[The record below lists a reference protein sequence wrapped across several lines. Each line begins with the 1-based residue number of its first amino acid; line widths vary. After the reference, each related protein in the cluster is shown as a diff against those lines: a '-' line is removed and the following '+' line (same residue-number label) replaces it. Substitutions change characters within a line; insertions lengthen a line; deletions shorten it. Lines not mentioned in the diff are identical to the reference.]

1 MPGGTP
7 CPMVAATQFAV
18 AAMRSRACHLHR
30 SQPAEQ
36 PLAIQSS
43 PFFRSADACRS
54 GITRRT
60 PLGSQVSRSE
70 AGNHFRLAH
79 LGKKPERPSACPL
92 SGHGGRD
99 RRRGAV
105 RSSGRENTA
114 PRPRAHG
121 GLSRKIPSRAE
132 SGNPSRSTH
141 DSQSDDGRPCA
152 IAAES
157 GVQSLLNRLGRLAWN
172 VRIQQR
178 YPHGVSVAGYLARYM
193 TGGPISNR
201 RIHSATQ
208 TEVTFWYRDHRDGA
222 KKLMRLTPDEF
233 LSRWFEHIP
242 PRGLRMIRRS
252 GLYANSCAKKRVEIQ
267 RQLLAS
273 TTNHSATKCDK
284 KSLAAVFP
292 LEPERCPVCNTAVV
306 CRDTNIILEPHF
318 VVRKWSIPVN
328 QPP

>member
-1 MPGGTP
+1 
-7 CPMVAATQFAV
+7 
-18 AAMRSRACHLHR
+18 MRYHGVNSMYRAR
-30 SQPAEQ
+30 K
-36 PLAIQSS
+36 
-43 PFFRSADACRS
+43 PF
-54 GITRRT
+54 
-60 PLGSQVSRSE
+60 
-70 AGNHFRLAH
+70 
-79 LGKKPERPSACPL
+79 
-92 SGHGGRD
+92 
-99 RRRGAV
+99 
-105 RSSGRENTA
+105 
-114 PRPRAHG
+114 
-121 GLSRKIPSRAE
+121 
-132 SGNPSRSTH
+132 

-157 GVQSLLNRLGRLAWN
+157 ARSIFWN
-172 VRIQQR
+172 VRIRQR
-178 YPHGVSVAGYLARYM
+178 YPHGVSVAGYLARDM

-284 KSLAAVFP
+284 KSRV
-292 LEPERCPVCNTAVV
+292 N
-306 CRDTNIILEPHF
+306 DTDCEF
-318 VVRKWSIPVN
+318 
-328 QPP
+328 

>member
-1 MPGGTP
+1 MY
-7 CPMVAATQFAV
+7 
-18 AAMRSRACHLHR
+18 RAR
-30 SQPAEQ
+30 K
-36 PLAIQSS
+36 
-43 PFFRSADACRS
+43 PF
-54 GITRRT
+54 
-60 PLGSQVSRSE
+60 
-70 AGNHFRLAH
+70 
-79 LGKKPERPSACPL
+79 
-92 SGHGGRD
+92 
-99 RRRGAV
+99 
-105 RSSGRENTA
+105 
-114 PRPRAHG
+114 
-121 GLSRKIPSRAE
+121 
-132 SGNPSRSTH
+132 

-157 GVQSLLNRLGRLAWN
+157 ARSIFWN
-172 VRIQQR
+172 VRIRQR
-178 YPHGVSVAGYLARYM
+178 YPHGVSVAGYLARDM

-292 LEPERCPVCNTAVV
+292 LKPERCPVCHTAI
-306 CRDTNIILEPHF
+306 CRDTTIILEPHPF
-318 VVRKWSIPVN
+318 LRKCSIPMN

>member
-1 MPGGTP
+1 
-7 CPMVAATQFAV
+7 MVAATQFAV
-18 AAMRSRACHLHR
+18 AAMRSRACHLHHSR
-30 SQPAEQ
+30 PAEQ
-36 PLAIQSS
+36 ALAIQSS

-105 RSSGRENTA
+105 CPSGREDTA

-141 DSQSDDGRPCA
+141 NSQSDDGRLCA

-157 GVQSLLNRLGRLAWN
+157 
-172 VRIQQR
+172 
-178 YPHGVSVAGYLARYM
+178 ARS
-193 TGGPISNR
+193 TCLERANSAAISARSFRR
-201 RIHSATQ
+201 RI
-208 TEVTFWYRDHRDGA
+208 
-222 KKLMRLTPDEF
+222 
-233 LSRWFEHIP
+233 SR
-242 PRGLRMIRRS
+242 
-252 GLYANSCAKKRVEIQ
+252 
-267 RQLLAS
+267 
-273 TTNHSATKCDK
+273 
-284 KSLAAVFP
+284 P
-292 LEPERCPVCNTAVV
+292 LHDRWT
-306 CRDTNIILEPHF
+306 DF
-318 VVRKWSIPVN
+318 
-328 QPP
+328 QPPDPLGDTDRSHVLVSRSPGWRKEADEAHS

>member
-1 MPGGTP
+1 
-7 CPMVAATQFAV
+7 
-18 AAMRSRACHLHR
+18 
-30 SQPAEQ
+30 
-36 PLAIQSS
+36 
-43 PFFRSADACRS
+43 
-54 GITRRT
+54 
-60 PLGSQVSRSE
+60 
-70 AGNHFRLAH
+70 
-79 LGKKPERPSACPL
+79 
-92 SGHGGRD
+92 
-99 RRRGAV
+99 
-105 RSSGRENTA
+105 
-114 PRPRAHG
+114 
-121 GLSRKIPSRAE
+121 
-132 SGNPSRSTH
+132 
-141 DSQSDDGRPCA
+141 
-152 IAAES
+152 
-157 GVQSLLNRLGRLAWN
+157 

-178 YPHGVSVAGYLARYM
+178 YPHGVSDAGYLARYM

-201 RIHSATQ
+201 RIHSATR

-328 QPP
+328 QPPQEETLTAARRTSATSRCSRMRASPDLSFSVEINAFC